1 MSNEAAIAA
10 ARALFGSIEKGD
22 VEGVRQIYA
31 PHAKI
36 WHNTDGIEQNVEQN
50 LAVLAWVI
58 ANIKDVRYTDARLQP
73 TASGFVQQ
81 HVLRGIFNRSEI
93 AIPACIVAIVEN
105 GLISRIDEYLDSAQV
120 AQLR

>member
-10 ARALFGSIEKGD
+10 ARALFGAIEKGD
-22 VEGVRQIYA
+22 VEGVRRIYA

-36 WHNTDGIEQNVEQN
+36 WHNTDGVEQNVEEN

-58 ANIKDVRYTDARLQP
+58 ANIMDVRYTDARLQP
-73 TASGFVQQ
+73 TPSGFVQQ
-81 HVLRGIFNRSEI
+81 HVLRGIFKGSEI
-93 AIPACIVAIVEN
+93 AIPACIVATVEN
-105 GLISRIDEYLDSAQV
+105 GLITRIDEYLDSAQI